1 MDFHARYQKL
11 NDAQRRAVD
20 TIDGPVMV
28 VAGPG
33 TGKTELL
40 SMRVA
45 NILKQTDELPENILC
60 LTFTDAGVIAMKK
73 RLREIIGRDAYKVPV
88 MTFHSFGTDIM
99 NQYPEYFYSGASFR
113 PADELAQLRIVAE
126 ILDTLP
132 YDDPLKA
139 KMNGEYTSIKSII
152 SAIGDI
158 KGAGLT
164 DEQFRLLLNATESTV
179 EKVEPLIVD
188 AIGDGMR
195 SKAAIE
201 RFAALLEKLR
211 DIDEPKPLENFST
224 FIKLLTSTLEDAV
237 EEANVIGK
245 TKPLTEWKDQ
255 LVEKDSAKNI
265 VMKARKQLRKLR
277 ALNIVYFEYLNQ
289 MQNAELYDFNDMIL
303 QVVKAIETQNDL
315 RYDLQEKYHYIM
327 VDEFQ

>member
-1 MDFHARYQKL
+1 MDFSARYTKL
-11 NDAQRRAVD
+11 NDAQRQAVD

-113 PADELAQLRIVAE
+113 PADELTQLRIVTD
-126 ILDTLP
+126 ILDKLP

-139 KMNGEYTSIKSII
+139 KMNGEYTSTKSILG
-152 SAIGDI
+152 AIGDI

-164 DEQFRLLLNATESTV
+164 DEQLRLLLNATEATV
-179 EKVEPLIVD
+179 ERVEPLIVAAIGGGMRGKD
-188 AIGDGMR
+188 AI
-195 SKAAIE
+195 E
-201 RFAALLEKLR
+201 
-211 DIDEPKPLENFST
+211 
-224 FIKLLTSTLEDAV
+224 
-237 EEANVIGK
+237 
-245 TKPLTEWKDQ
+245 
-255 LVEKDSAKNI
+255 
-265 VMKARKQLRKLR
+265 
-277 ALNIVYFEYLNQ
+277 
-289 MQNAELYDFNDMIL
+289 
-303 QVVKAIETQNDL
+303 
-315 RYDLQEKYHYIM
+315 
-327 VDEFQ
+327 